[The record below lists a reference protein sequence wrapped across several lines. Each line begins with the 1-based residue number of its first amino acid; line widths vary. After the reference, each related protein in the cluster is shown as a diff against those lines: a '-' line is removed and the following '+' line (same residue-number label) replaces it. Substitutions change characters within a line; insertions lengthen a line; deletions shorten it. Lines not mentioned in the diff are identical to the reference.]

1 MNLNK
6 QIQGHVWI
14 IIMALASLLGPVVWA
29 SESQPAGFELSS
41 TELMKHQSDG
51 VVIIDIRRKEEW
63 RDTGILNGA
72 ETITAFTKAG
82 SLHPDF
88 QTKFASLVPNSDTP
102 FVLYC
107 RSGRRS
113 GLLRDALEKNLGF
126 TKAMHLLGGIV
137 AWKKEGKSLVPY
149 GHD

>member
-6 QIQGHVWI
+6 QIQGYVWI
-14 IIMALASLLGPVVWA
+14 IIMALASFLGPLVWS
-29 SESQPAGFELSS
+29 SESQPVGFELSS

-51 VVIIDIRRKEEW
+51 VVIIDIRRNQEW

-72 ETITAFTKAG
+72 KTITAFTKAG

-88 QTKFASLVPNSDTP
+88 QMKLASVVPNSDTP

-113 GLLRDALEKNLGF
+113 GILRDALEKNLGF
-126 TKAMHLLGGIV
+126 TKAMHLSDGVLG
-137 AWKKEGKSLVPY
+137 WKKEGKALVSYTP
-149 GHD
+149 

>member
-6 QIQGHVWI
+6 QIQGYVWI
-14 IIMALASLLGPVVWA
+14 IIMALASFLGPLVWA
-29 SESQPAGFELSS
+29 RESQPVGFELSS

-51 VVIIDIRRKEEW
+51 VVIIDIRRNQEW

-72 ETITAFTKAG
+72 KTITAFTKAG

-88 QTKFASLVPNSDTP
+88 QMKLASVVPNSDTP

-113 GLLRDALEKNLGF
+113 GILRDALEKNLGF
-126 TKAMHLLGGIV
+126 TKAMHLSDGVLG
-137 AWKKEGKSLVPY
+137 WKKEGKALVTFTP
-149 GHD
+149 